1 MSVVLAS
8 ACAMKCR
15 DVLYGSYLIGSAF
28 IKGACGQ

>member
-15 DVLYGSYLIGSAF
+15 AIMYGSYLIGSAYT
-28 IKGACGQ
+28 KGACGQ